1 MNLFTND
8 ERLETMSP
16 QSLELIGRMTASV
29 RYLADELRAYGLADV
44 QVAGLIVGV
53 ALAASW
59 PYG

>member
-1 MNLFTND
+1 MNIFTDD
-8 ERLETMSP
+8 ERLETMSA
-16 QSLELIGRMTASV
+16 QSLELVARMTASIRIV
-29 RYLADELRAYGLADV
+29 ADELRAHGLADA